1 MHNHTNQTTQSTRK
15 KNWKRVIAFVTACQI
30 LSFALLPS
38 TGVVFAEPV
47 AQTQT
52 QGEAVQQ
59 TAGNAAAVSKES
71 IGLTAKSA
79 ILMEATTGQIIV
91 DIDSSTAYQPASM
104 TKMMTEYIV
113 MEKVKNGEIS
123 WEDTVTVRK
132 NASLTEGSRIFLAEN
147 DKHTVREL
155 YIAMAIGSA
164 NDATVALAEFISGS
178 EQEFVNLMNETA
190 KKLGMTTA
198 YFINSTGLDRD
209 DMPAEFR
216 LEGEGETLMSAMDVA
231 KLVRAIVVDH
241 PEFSEFTTIQSYQ
254 FRERDTA
261 PIDNLNWMLEE
272 NKNITNFKRYAY
284 EGLDGMKTGFTDN
297 AGYCF
302 AGTAERDGMRLI
314 SVVMDTNS
322 KSQRFVD
329 TAALLD
335 YGFNN
340 VEVKQ
345 AIAPKQVIAGH
356 ETAPIVKGVETSIP
370 VVTENNVSFVVNKG
384 TNFDET
390 NLTAEVTLTPKE
402 ELVAPIQAGQK
413 VGEVTYTYK
422 SGNGE
427 QKQTINLVAS
437 EDMEK
442 GSWWRLF
449 FRSIKDFFGD
459 LFKSIADLF

>member
-1 MHNHTNQTTQSTRK
+1 MHNHTNDTSKSTRK
-15 KNWKRVIAFVTACQI
+15 KSWKRVIAFVTACQI

-38 TGVVFAEPV
+38 AGVVFAEPA

-52 QGEAVQQ
+52 QGEAA
-59 TAGNAAAVSKES
+59 TTTTGNAAVTTKES
-71 IGLTAKSA
+71 IGLTARSA
-79 ILMEATTGQIIV
+79 ILMEASTGQIIV

-104 TKMMTEYIV
+104 TKMMTEYII
-113 MEKVKNGEIS
+113 MEKIKNGEFS
-123 WEDTVTVRK
+123 WEDTVTVGK
-132 NASLTEGSRIFLAEN
+132 NASLTQGSKIFLAEN

-164 NDATVALAEFISGS
+164 NDATVALAEFAAGS

-198 YFINSTGLDRD
+198 HFINATGLDRS
-209 DMPAEFR
+209 DMPEQYR
-216 LEGEGETLMSAMDVA
+216 PEGEGETLMSAMDVA

-254 FRERDTA
+254 FRDRDTA

-314 SVVMDTNS
+314 SVVMNTNS

-329 TAALLD
+329 TAKLLD
-335 YGFNN
+335 YGYNN

-345 AIAPKQVIAGH
+345 AVAPKQVITGH
-356 ETAPIVKGVETSIP
+356 ETAPIVKGVKTSIP
-370 VVTENNVSFVVNKG
+370 VVTEKNVSFVVNKG
-384 TNFDET
+384 TTFDET

-402 ELVAPIQAGQK
+402 ELVAPIKAGQK

-422 SGNGE
+422 SGNGD

-449 FRSIKDFFGD
+449 LRSIKNFFGD
-459 LFKSIADLF
+459 LFKSIGDLF